1 MIYIMGKRHQRQSD
15 GLYHVGGK
23 TFKLLRGTR
32 AQVWHGTALE
42 TQGRLRKHQ
51 LMMNKH
57 GRIVSKKKHN
67 TAKREK
73 RLLIHGWGTQRG
85 KFGAVRVGSKRGTA
99 KRRRRRARSAPGTRR
114 VTISEKRNT
123 RTGRF
128 SRGGHRRRR
137 RRR

>member
-1 MIYIMGKRHQRQSD
+1 MVKRHQRQAD

-32 AQVWHGTALE
+32 AQVWHGTAHE

-57 GRIVSKKKHN
+57 GRIVSKKKHE

-73 RLLIHGWGTQRG
+73 RLLRAGWGTQRG
-85 KFGAVRVGSKRGTA
+85 KFGAVRVGSKRGTV
-99 KRRRRRARSAPGTRR
+99 KRRRRRRRARSAPGTRR

-128 SRGGHRRRR
+128 SRGGRRRR
-137 RRR
+137 R

>member
-1 MIYIMGKRHQRQSD
+1 MVKRHQRQAD

-57 GRIVSKKKHN
+57 GRIVSKSKHN

-73 RLLIHGWGTQRG
+73 RLLVHGWGTQRG

-99 KRRRRRARSAPGTRR
+99 KRHRRRRRARSAPGTRR

-128 SRGGHRRRR
+128 SRGGRRRR
-137 RRR
+137 RRRR

>member
-1 MIYIMGKRHQRQSD
+1 MVKRHQRQAD

-57 GRIVSKKKHN
+57 GRIVSKSKHN

-73 RLLIHGWGTQRG
+73 RLLRAGWGVKPG
-85 KFGAVRVGSKRGTA
+85 EFGAVRVGSKRGTA

-114 VTISEKRNT
+114 VTISEKRNV

-128 SRGGHRRRR
+128 SRGGRRRR
-137 RRR
+137 RRRR

>member
-1 MIYIMGKRHQRQSD
+1 MVKRHQRQAD

-42 TQGRLRKHQ
+42 TQGRLRKDQ

-73 RLLIHGWGTQRG
+73 RLIEYGWGTQKG
-85 KFGAVRVGSKRGTA
+85 KFGAVRVGSKRGTV
-99 KRRRRRARSAPGTRR
+99 KRRRRRRRARSAPGTRR
-114 VTISEKRNT
+114 VTISEKRNV

-128 SRGGHRRRR
+128 SRGGRRRR
-137 RRR
+137 RRRR